1 MIPVNNPSGPPT
13 FMIISRWT
21 DQDKKRF
28 LEGVKMFGASNKRI
42 AEYVGTKTVDQVKER
57 KKWLKKK
64 ARE

>member
-1 MIPVNNPSGPPT
+1 
-13 FMIISRWT
+13 MIISRWT